1 MKSRL
6 LQSRHMSFLS
16 VLFLFK
22 NSSWCVVIHCGIGIA
37 GLAKPARLLFL
48 AAVEFLSSFF
58 FTFSIFRAKDFY
70 SIIII
75 GSDFISNYLLVHCSF
90 SRAFKCKA
98 SSQSSWPPVDQHWLH
113 TVWKLCQKVSFCKTV
128 SFTFIFKLW
137 KSSFGLKNGTF
148 LIGNQLRKKVDKWD
162 NFRGFLS
169 TVLLKSHMYI
179 WMLLVCMVSLR
190 QFSLIRLSPRLYV
203 IPQKFAWISFFKALR
218 TWKVFP
224 DFVWRRSVAHPQN
237 QTKISHLRSENH

>member
-128 SFTFIFKLW
+128 I
-137 KSSFGLKNGTF
+137 
-148 LIGNQLRKKVDKWD
+148 
-162 NFRGFLS
+162 
-169 TVLLKSHMYI
+169 
-179 WMLLVCMVSLR
+179 VSLSYSSYGKVVLVWKMEH
-190 QFSLIRLSPRLYV
+190 FWLAINYEKKLINET
-203 IPQKFAWISFFKALR
+203 IFE
-218 TWKVFP
+218 
-224 DFVWRRSVAHPQN
+224 DFYP
-237 QTKISHLRSENH
+237 LCY

>member
-1 MKSRL
+1 MPKISIQSSL
-6 LQSRHMSFLS
+6 LE
-16 VLFLFK
+16 
-22 NSSWCVVIHCGIGIA
+22 VISYQI
-37 GLAKPARLLFL
+37 
-48 AAVEFLSSFF
+48 
-58 FTFSIFRAKDFY
+58 TFS
-70 SIIII
+70 SIA
-75 GSDFISNYLLVHCSF
+75 LLVVHSNAK
-90 SRAFKCKA
+90 RAAKA
-98 SSQSSWPPVDQHWLH
+98 VDHLWINTDCTLFENYAKKSH
-113 TVWKLCQKVSFCKTV
+113 FCKTV

-148 LIGNQLRKKVDKWD
+148 LIGNQLRKKVDKWE